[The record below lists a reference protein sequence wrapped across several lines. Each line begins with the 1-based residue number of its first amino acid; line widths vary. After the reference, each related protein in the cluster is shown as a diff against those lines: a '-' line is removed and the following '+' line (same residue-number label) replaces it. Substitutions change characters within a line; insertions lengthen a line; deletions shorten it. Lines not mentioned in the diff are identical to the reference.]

1 MWKRCTRTSISIHTW
16 NAEDCWRR
24 VIKYWQLI
32 DENRSV
38 HRTPHGVTAACVSWG
53 FKIQISKFH
62 NTSRTN
68 YRTNFGYVLA
78 SGTVGVF
85 FFLFFSFA
93 FLLITE
99 YYNKSG
105 IFYPPPSPGL
115 VTVTVTVSHSTVGA
129 LTWRSTSSTRMKKT
143 GLKLKNTYMRLFMD
157 LWGYDPTYL
166 FQRQKQAILPVGD
179 AT

>member
-1 MWKRCTRTSISIHTW
+1 MHTL

-62 NTSRTN
+62 TTPLELTIEPSLVMFLVRCAEEWLP
-68 YRTNFGYVLA
+68 GYHHKLRLRLWESPPWFLVSLGN
-78 SGTVGVF
+78 SLVGTL

-99 YYNKSG
+99 YYNKFWSTG
-105 IFYPPPSPGL
+105 AGCYSPSSPNRKWL
-115 VTVTVTVSHSTVGA
+115 SQSKV
-129 LTWRSTSSTRMKKT
+129 
-143 GLKLKNTYMRLFMD
+143 
-157 LWGYDPTYL
+157 
-166 FQRQKQAILPVGD
+166 
-179 AT
+179 